1 MQKRPFELYEFRK
14 RKRANNPSVGLVM
27 PKTATVAVN
36 GVVRKTTHAA
46 RREEC
51 SIIALDKF
59 IQATRDSGYKG
70 TASAISELVD
80 NSIQAGAARIAI
92 SVTAKA
98 GDDEEKSIEVSV
110 LDNGCGMDAI
120 TLRQALRFGGS
131 TRFGDRRGLGRYGM
145 GLPNASLSQAR
156 RVTVFTWQASSHAK
170 HKAQRGAQRG
180 RNAHPRV
187 YSSYLDVDEIARCK
201 MVEVP
206 EPQIAK
212 APPSA
217 CAGNSGTL
225 VCWSQCDRLDNRR
238 ASTIVRKLEVDLGR
252 RFRHF
257 IWNGLRITING
268 DNLEAFDP
276 LYLNIKA
283 ETAGAQLFGD
293 EMRFE
298 VRADPVDARRTG
310 WVRVRFTEL
319 PVHAWHRLSN
329 DEKRR
334 IGISKGAGV
343 SIVRGGREVDYGWF
357 FMGGKHRENYDDWW
371 RCEIQFD
378 PILDEAF
385 GISHTKQQ
393 ARPQAHLLEALTP
406 DLETTARTLN
416 SRARK
421 AHMAV
426 KASERFSEAERI
438 ANERDHLLRPLP
450 HSANPKA
457 KALMR
462 ELKESH
468 PALRERDGEKDRYS
482 IIEHAVKDTSFFTLA
497 HDGDRLV
504 LVLNPDHPFYR
515 EIYKPLSEGETQRDP
530 QLRAKLE
537 LLLIAAARSEAA
549 ARGKTPA
556 LAKHR
561 LEWSNTLAAFLN
573 DK

>member
-1 MQKRPFELYEFRK
+1 MPGM
-14 RKRANNPSVGLVM
+14 NPQQRVKALH
-27 PKTATVAVN
+27 KE
-36 GVVRKTTHAA
+36 
-46 RREEC
+46 RREDC

-80 NSIQAGAARIAI
+80 NSLQAGATRIAI
-92 SVTAKA
+92 NVDARTS
-98 GDDEEKSIEVSV
+98 DEEKAIEVSV
-110 LDNGCGMDAI
+110 LDNGCGMDPD

-156 RVTVFTWQASSHAK
+156 RVTVYTWQST
-170 HKAQRGAQRG
+170 
-180 RNAHPRV
+180 RV
-187 YSSYLDVDEIARCK
+187 YSCYLDVDEIVRCE
-201 MVEVP
+201 MIEVP
-206 EPQIAK
+206 APEVMT

-217 CAGNSGTL
+217 CAGTSGTL
-225 VCWSQCDRLDNRR
+225 VSWSQCDRLDNRR
-238 ASTIVRKLEVDLGR
+238 VSTIVRKLETELGR

-257 IWNGLRITING
+257 IWDGVQITING
-268 DNLEAFDP
+268 DTLEAFDP
-276 LYLNIKA
+276 LYLNPKA
-283 ETAGAQLFGD
+283 EVSGAKLFGE

-298 VRADPVDARRTG
+298 VRADAGDAQKTG

-319 PVHAWHRLSN
+319 PVHTWHKLSN

-334 IGISKGAGV
+334 IGLSKGAGV

-357 FMGGKHRENYDDWW
+357 FMGTKHRENYDDWW

-385 GISHTKQQ
+385 GITHTKQQ

-406 DLETTARTLN
+406 DLEATARAL
-416 SRARK
+416 SGRARK
-421 AHMAV
+421 AHLAV
-426 KASERFSEAERI
+426 KTSARVSEAERI

-450 HSANPKA
+450 RSADPMA
-457 KALMR
+457 RALMR
-462 ELKESH
+462 ELEASH
-468 PALRERDGEKDRYS
+468 PALKERGDGHDRYS
-482 IIEHAVKDTSFFTLA
+482 IIEHAVKDTSFFTMA
-497 HDGDRLV
+497 HDEDRLV

-515 EIYKPLSEGETQRDP
+515 EIYKPLSEGETSRDP

-537 LLLIAAARSEAA
+537 LLLLAAARSEAA
-549 ARGKTPA
+549 ARGKVPA

>member
-1 MQKRPFELYEFRK
+1 MSKASHE
-14 RKRANNPSVGLVM
+14 
-27 PKTATVAVN
+27 
-36 GVVRKTTHAA
+36 A
-46 RREEC
+46 RRDDY

-80 NSIQAGAARIAI
+80 NSIQAGATRIAI
-92 SVTAKA
+92 SVAATAS
-98 GDDEEKSIEVSV
+98 DEEEKAIEVSV
-110 LDNGCGMDAI
+110 LDNGCGMDPP

-156 RVTVFTWQASSHAK
+156 RVTVFTWQASGS
-170 HKAQRGAQRG
+170 GAQRG
-180 RNAHPRV
+180 RGSPPCV
-187 YSSYLDVDEIARCK
+187 YSSYLDVDEIVRCE
-201 MVEVP
+201 MTEVP
-206 EPQIAK
+206 EPRVAA
-212 APPSA
+212 APPNE
-217 CAGNSGTL
+217 CHGGSGTL

-238 ASTIVRKLEVDLGR
+238 VSTIVRKLEVELGR

-257 IWNGLRITING
+257 IWQGLRITING
-268 DNLEAFDP
+268 DSLDAFDP
-276 LYLNIKA
+276 LYLNPKA
-283 ETAGAQLFGD
+283 EVSGAQLFGE

-298 VRADPVDARRTG
+298 VRTAPADTRTTG

-319 PVHAWHRLSN
+319 PVHAWHKLSN

-357 FMGGKHRENYDDWW
+357 FMGSKHRENYDDWW

-385 GISHTKQQ
+385 GITHTKQQ

-406 DLETTARTLN
+406 DLEATARALN
-416 SRARK
+416 GRARK
-421 AHMAV
+421 AHTAV
-426 KASERFSEAERI
+426 KASARFSEAERI
-438 ANERDHLLRPLP
+438 ANERDHLLHPLP
-450 HSANPKA
+450 RSADPAA

-462 ELKESH
+462 ELEESH
-468 PALRERDGEKDRYS
+468 PTLRDRVDEKDRYS
-482 IIEHAVKDTSFFTLA
+482 IIEHAVQDTSFFTLA

-515 EIYKPLSEGETQRDP
+515 EIYKPLSEDATPRDP

-537 LLLIAAARSEAA
+537 LLLLAAARSEAA
-549 ARGKTPA
+549 SRSKVPA

>member
-1 MQKRPFELYEFRK
+1 MNK
-14 RKRANNPSVGLVM
+14 
-27 PKTATVAVN
+27 ATN
-36 GVVRKTTHAA
+36 EA
-46 RREEC
+46 RRDDY
-51 SIIALDKF
+51 SIIALDRF

-70 TASAISELVD
+70 TASALSELVD
-80 NSIQAGAARIAI
+80 NSIQAGATRIAI
-92 SVTAKA
+92 TVAPKA
-98 GDDEEKSIEVSV
+98 SDDEEKAIEVSV
-110 LDNGCGMDAI
+110 LDNGCGMDPA

-131 TRFGDRRGLGRYGM
+131 TRFGDRGGLGRYGM

-156 RVTVFTWQASSHAK
+156 RVTVFTWQAAK
-170 HKAQRGAQRG
+170 SGGLRGHNTA
-180 RNAHPRV
+180 PRV
-187 YSSYLDVDEIARCK
+187 YSSYLDVDEVVRCE
-201 MVEVP
+201 MTEVP

-212 APPSA
+212 APPSG
-217 CAGNSGTL
+217 CAGSSGTL
-225 VCWSQCDRLDNRR
+225 VCWSQSDRLDNRR
-238 ASTIVRKLEVDLGR
+238 VSTIVRKLEVELGR

-257 IWNGLRITING
+257 IWKGLRITING

-276 LYLNIKA
+276 LYVNQKA
-283 ETAGAQLFGD
+283 EVAGAQLFGE

-298 VRADPVDARRTG
+298 VRADPVDPRRTG
-310 WVRVRFTEL
+310 WVRVRFAEL
-319 PVHAWHRLSN
+319 PVHAWYKLSN

-357 FMGGKHRENYDDWW
+357 FMGSKHRENYDDWW

-385 GISHTKQQ
+385 GITHTKQQ

-406 DLETTARTLN
+406 DLEATARALN
-416 SRARK
+416 GRARK

-450 HSANPKA
+450 RSADPDA

-462 ELKESH
+462 ELEESH
-468 PALRERDGEKDRYS
+468 PTLRDRVDEKDRYS
-482 IIEHAVKDTSFFTLA
+482 IIEHAVKDTSFFTHA
-497 HDGDRLV
+497 HNGDRLV

-515 EIYKPLSEGETQRDP
+515 EIYKPLSDEVAPRDP

-537 LLLIAAARSEAA
+537 LLLLAAARSEATS
-549 ARGKTPA
+549 RGKIPA